1 MDKTINNVNDIVNPA
16 KLDLLLESW
25 GLASTEMRGL
35 TLILTFVILTAIVAF
50 IVNRILVRL
59 EKRCQATDNLWDD
72 VLLHALRRPMHAFV
86 WLQGVYWAA
95 EVAYRF
101 SDAEVFTANEL
112 LLRFGFIVLLVWV
125 LTGLVRGAETVLTS
139 DRVKEPMDYTTMLA
153 IGKLMRA
160 IIFITASLVILQNM
174 GYSLSGVL
182 AFGGIGGIA
191 IGFAAKDMLANFFGG
206 AVIYMDQPFKVGDW
220 IRSPD
225 ANVEGTVENIGWRV
239 TRIRTFDLRPLYVPN
254 SIFTTIAVENPSR
267 MFNRRIFENVGV
279 RYADV
284 NVLDAIVTDIRAM
297 LHDHDDIENE
307 RTTIVN
313 FITFGPSSLDIMVY
327 AFTKTRK
334 WVEFHAVK
342 QNVMLHISQI
352 IQNHGAEIAF
362 PTRTLHM
369 VAQEN
374 AELSPVRDIPE
385 SGQTPTSSPSGQ
397 GGVVQSQKPLNPEQE
412 SQERQS

>member
-1 MDKTINNVNDIVNPA
+1 
-16 KLDLLLESW
+16 
-25 GLASTEMRGL
+25 MRGL
-35 TLILTFVILTAIVAF
+35 TLILTFVILTATIAF
-50 IVNRILVRL
+50 IVNWVLVRL
-59 EKRCQATDNLWDD
+59 ERRAKKSDNLWDD
-72 VLLHALRRPMHAFV
+72 IFIHSLRRPMHAFV

-101 SDAEVFTANEL
+101 SDAEVFTANEV
-112 LLRFGFIVLLVWV
+112 LLRFGFIVLLGWV
-125 LTGLVRGAETVLTS
+125 LMGLVRGVETVLTS
-139 DRVKEPMDYTTMLA
+139 ERVSEPMDYTTMLA
-153 IGKLMRA
+153 IGKLLRA
-160 IIFITASLVILQNM
+160 IIVITAALVILQNM

-279 RYADV
+279 RYADI
-284 NVLDAIVTDIRAM
+284 NVITDIV
-297 LHDHDDIENE
+297 DDIRTMLQEHEEIEHE

-313 FITFGPSSLDIMVY
+313 FSTFGPSSLDIMVY

-334 WVEFHAVK
+334 WVEFHEVK
-342 QNVMLHISQI
+342 QNIMLNISQI
-352 IQNHGAEIAF
+352 IQNHGAEVAF

-374 AELSPVRDIPE
+374 TELAQEKDQPISTSE
-385 SGQTPTSSPSGQ
+385 SSSATGKGQ

-412 SQERQS
+412 HQERQS